1 LQRQWEQDQ
10 VGQQRARDRNRPLS
24 VAVAA
29 LLLFA
34 LAVPTLAAKLDALR
48 LSELAF
54 SIEAPDPVC
63 VPFGYCFGVTGGS
76 FERTGSTYRLP
87 LRITG
92 VDNVYQLA
100 KELDECRLKLV
111 VSGDAAGSPRIE
123 PSYTLY
129 INFDEA
135 ARQVGASLAFDRR
148 PTGRISVAFERDG
161 VAGKP
166 FTLDIRKNDIGKLG
180 SLVAATEPK
189 HVRAALGI
197 MILLIAAITSVLD
210 AGAAD
215 RSMLGRPAFAGLTLL
230 RLVAIV
236 AAATIVS
243 PTLHVLAVFVILMPW
258 LAILSRWPASS
269 RSATGG
275 QLGATVSEW
284 TAPLWRS
291 DRAEH
296 RITVL
301 ELGVLV
307 LGLGIF
313 AHMLCFGPSFRWSIF
328 EERDF
333 LEARQVLSKLVFP
346 IYGPELLMGGH
357 TIGGSLYLLLAPL
370 VALWNDPEA
379 LRLLNQLLFLGM
391 AMVLWWGL
399 RDWVGP
405 AGALFAVFALIA
417 SERIVALS
425 YWPIHP
431 NFSLFFAFLYAA
443 TILRGAV
450 GGHRG
455 LLIFSGL
462 LRGILTQL
470 HFSYFL
476 LVLCHVLLVL
486 FGNCQPDRWTKP
498 LAIAAIFVPLGP
510 FLLIDALQGFPNL
523 AQILERP
530 RLHGLYPNRL
540 FGNVGLLPLIF
551 GWVRQIG
558 GPVSNF
564 FSQLTMLLIGMGIA
578 MGIASVAIS
587 KKSQRGSMTPAF
599 AATILFCGPLFEL
612 TALGMGYNSRHT
624 LATVPALFML
634 AGFGFAGI
642 VGALRP
648 ARAWIA
654 TATILPLLA
663 VVAARAVDAANMARI
678 VQSEGEW
685 AIDYK
690 SREAIAMDMAVRL
703 GVSPELYSKRTI
715 WWWVGW
721 SIDPA
726 IYARIYGRSVPAGDQ
741 NSLLAPDQYV
751 LVTDKAELPPFLDA
765 VFDREGS
772 RPVGGMHVHVATPK
786 PKLASLLPSSN
797 ADTGV
802 RLHPF
807 LQEVDLIRHHKEGFV
822 RIGQQQTD
830 NTKRDLFLGLMARG
844 RIKLLVATEQSHVGN
859 RARLRWC
866 VDSPSL
872 NGHYQEFK
880 TVWQPRL
887 VLTPEHSAPMQA
899 NLAADVLG
907 SLPFKAPRCG
917 EVWSE
922 QVGSWQVSFALEGL
936 FDQSFMLRPDLTP
949 RQWPLDFNAALQ
961 TGSLSQ
967 KATTEWLGS
976 RFAP

>member
-1 LQRQWEQDQ
+1 M
-10 VGQQRARDRNRPLS
+10 GQQRIRNRNDPLS

-34 LAVPTLAAKLDALR
+34 LAVPTVAAKLDALR
-48 LSELAF
+48 LSEFALN
-54 SIEAPDPVC
+54 IEAPDPVC
-63 VPFGYCFGVTGGS
+63 VSSGYCFRVSGNT
-76 FERTGSTYRLP
+76 FERTGSTYRLS
-87 LRITG
+87 LMITG
-92 VDNVYQLA
+92 VDNVYRLA
-100 KELDECRLKLV
+100 KELDEGRLKPV
-111 VSGDAAGSPRIE
+111 VSAAAAGSVRIE
-123 PSYTLY
+123 PTYTLH
-129 INFDEA
+129 INVEEA
-135 ARQVGASLAFDRR
+135 VRRIGASLEFDRR
-148 PTGRISVAFERDG
+148 PTGRIGIAFERDG

-166 FTLDIRKNDIGKLG
+166 FTLEIRSNNIGKLG

-197 MILLIAAITSVLD
+197 LILLIAVVTSVLE

-215 RSMLGRPAFAGLTLL
+215 RSLFGSPAFAGLLFF

-236 AAATIVS
+236 AAAAIVS
-243 PTLHVLAVFVILMPW
+243 PAIHLVAVLVILMPW
-258 LAILSRWPASS
+258 LAILSRWPASD
-269 RSATGG
+269 RSATGS
-275 QLGATVSEW
+275 QLGATVAEW

-296 RITVL
+296 RLTVL

-313 AHMLCFGPSFRWSIF
+313 AHMLWFGPSFRWSIF

-357 TIGGSLYLLLAPL
+357 TIGGSLYLLLAP
-370 VALWNDPEA
+370 VVGLWNDPEA

-391 AMVLWWGL
+391 AVVLWWGL

-443 TILRGAV
+443 AIVRGAV
-450 GGHRG
+450 GGRREW
-455 LLIFSGL
+455 LIFSGL
-462 LRGILTQL
+462 LLGILTQL

-486 FGNCQPDRWTKP
+486 FGNRQLDRWTKA
-498 LAIAAIFVPLGP
+498 LAIAAVFVPLAP
-510 FLLIDALQGFPNL
+510 FLLIDALQGFPNI
-523 AQILERP
+523 AQIAQRP
-530 RLHGLYPNRL
+530 RFHGLYPNRL

-551 GWVRQIG
+551 GWVRQTG
-558 GPVSNF
+558 GPFSNLL
-564 FSQLTMLLIGMGIA
+564 SQLTLPLIGMGLAI
-578 MGIASVAIS
+578 GIGSLAAS
-587 KKSQRGSMTPAF
+587 KKSPRGGMTPAF

-624 LATVPALFML
+624 LAIVPALFML
-634 AGFGFAGI
+634 AGIGFAGI
-642 VGALRP
+642 VDTLRP

-654 TATILPLLA
+654 TAAILPLLA
-663 VVAARAVDAANMARI
+663 VVGVRAADGANMARI

-690 SREAIAMDMAVRL
+690 SREAIATDMAVRL
-703 GVSPELYSKRTI
+703 GVSPELYAKRTI

-726 IYARIYGRSVPAGDQ
+726 IYARIYGRAVLARGQ
-741 NSLLAPDQYV
+741 KSLLAPDQYV
-751 LVTDKAELPPFLDA
+751 LVTDKAELPPFLQA
-765 VFDREGS
+765 AFDSESS

-786 PKLASLLPSSN
+786 PNLAGVLPSSN

-807 LQEVDLIRHHKEGFV
+807 LQEVDLIRHRKEGFV
-822 RIGQQQTD
+822 RIGQQQTGS
-830 NTKRDLFLGLMARG
+830 TRRDLFLGLMAQG
-844 RIKLLVATEQSHVGN
+844 RIKLLVATEQSLVGN
-859 RARLRWC
+859 RGRLRWC

-880 TVWQPRL
+880 TIWRPRL
-887 VLTPEHSAPMQA
+887 VLTPEFSPPVQA
-899 NLAADVLG
+899 SLASDVLG
-907 SLPFKAPRCG
+907 SLLFKTPRCG
-917 EVWSE
+917 EAWSE
-922 QVGSWQVSFALEGL
+922 PDGSWQVSFTSDGV
-936 FDQSFMLRPDLTP
+936 FDQSFMPRPDLSQ
-949 RQWPLDFNAALQ
+949 RQWSLDFRAAPQ
-961 TGSLSQ
+961 NRSLSQ
-967 KATTEWLGS
+967 GAMIDWLNS
-976 RFAP
+976 RFDR